1 MGKTLSYNFFSVF
14 LSIKN
19 ILENKKYRRIIFFAL
34 LIILFLLIVNNSF
47 AVPTTGGGG
56 SGATPTPTPTPTP
69 APTPTTPTTGSTAT
83 VASITS
89 TADIVGKLGEM
100 VDNFFKAILEQL
112 AVMIAKL
119 STVVLAI
126 TALLFIIDVL
136 LKFLGSMGDF
146 NLWAF
151 LGASLNGFVTFGIVI
166 FLLMPSPQT
175 ITVGGTSSNITNY
188 QLITMGTPDFKV
200 KSLLTGFLEMGKQF
214 FSDQNLDITKPSE
227 TLKAVFGIPF
237 MLWKVGVDEG
247 ENIPWQVQIC
257 FILLTLVSLFCVVSI
272 CKDLLMA
279 FITYV
284 IVVGLSVILLPFLVF
299 QKTSSIGMQVLSNII
314 NKGLELAIRIGLVG
328 IVISIISEMLK
339 TFEDASSPSA
349 SGAPVAPPTTGSAFQ
364 LSFIMM
370 IAMFI
375 ATEGSQVAS
384 AVLSGKIGGFNV
396 GAFIGKAVGKAG
408 AAIATAYTAGKTGV
422 NKYKEKKEKDALNN
436 LEKENE
442 GVKKTQGQAK
452 EKAES
457 DLKDAKDAKTG
468 HKADYEKARDEAKK
482 ASADKEQ
489 HTKELNAELAKGGKA
504 NQKKIDKLQAQI
516 QADSN
521 RESSARDKIE
531 EARTNMMEDDEK
543 IASATSERDKADEL
557 MKSKQAE
564 VNTVKETF
572 AENKQKRTAQLES
585 RKNAIRRGSQN
596 IAGAIGGTQARNE
609 ARNSFENTMMTMSA
623 IGGSM
628 KSVGKIAGAS
638 SKGLYKVATG
648 GAVYGI
654 MGARMGVGAI
664 KAIKTKDPT
673 ALNDVKNDIKNK
685 LKMDTVD
692 RFNTTRD
699 NLVSAVT
706 RAKTKVS
713 NIGSAVADVT
723 RMGADAVSQK
733 VGNVSNDLGEKFGMA
748 IGMSQEQ
755 WDVVREN
762 HANETIR
769 DDKDWQD
776 TFVSKA
782 KDVVKNYNANNT
794 NGDYVDTSNF
804 DNMGYAEVSSTL
816 RHHSSKD
823 VQKLV
828 KEIKTETTKAYT
840 NANIILNSTRAK
852 DVTDRAKQARTVR
865 DKKIKKG
872 EKVNYDND

>member
-56 SGATPTPTPTPTP
+56 GGATPTP

-375 ATEGSQVAS
+375 ATEGSQVAG

-442 GVKKTQGQAK
+442 GVKKTQGQEK
-452 EKAES
+452 EKAENKI
-457 DLKDAKDAKTG
+457 KDAENAKTG
-468 HKADYEKARDEAKK
+468 HKADYKKARDEAKK

-504 NQKKIDKLQAQI
+504 NQKKINKLQAQI

-543 IASATSERDKADEL
+543 IADATFERDKADEL

-654 MGARMGVGAI
+654 MGARAI
-664 KAIKTKDPT
+664 KAIKMKDST

-782 KDVVKNYNANNT
+782 KDVVKDYNKNNT

-828 KEIKTETTKAYT
+828 KEIKTKTTKAYT
-840 NANIILNSTRAK
+840 NANITLNSTRAK
-852 DVTDRAKQARTVR
+852 DVTDRAKQARAVR
-865 DKKIKKG
+865 DDKIEKG
-872 EKVNYDND
+872 QKVNYDND

>member
-1 MGKTLSYNFFSVF
+1 MGKTLSYNFFSIF

-56 SGATPTPTPTPTP
+56 SGATPTPTPTP

-408 AAIATAYTAGKTGV
+408 AAIATAYTAGKAGV
-422 NKYKEKKEKDALNN
+422 NKYKDKKEKDALND

-442 GVKKTQGQAK
+442 GVKKTQGQEKEQAQNAK
-452 EKAES
+452 A
-457 DLKDAKDAKTG
+457 G
-468 HKADYEKARDEAKK
+468 HKVDYENARNEAKK

-504 NQKKIDKLQAQI
+504 NQKKINKLQAQI

-531 EARTNMMEDDEK
+531 EARANMMEDDEK
-543 IASATSERDKADEL
+543 IADATSERDKADEL

-623 IGGSM
+623 IGGTM
-628 KSVGKIAGAS
+628 KTAGKIIS
-638 SKGLYKVATG
+638 SGGKGLYKVATG
-648 GAVYGI
+648 GAVYGV
-654 MGARMGVGAI
+654 MGARAI
-664 KAIKTKDPT
+664 IKKDPT
-673 ALNDVKNDIKNK
+673 ALNDIKNK
-685 LKMDTVD
+685 IKMDTGAK
-692 RFNTTRD
+692 FNTTRD
-699 NLVSAVT
+699 TIVSSA
-706 RAKTKVS
+706 TKFKSKMS
-713 NIGSAVADVT
+713 NFGTAVADVT
-723 RMGADAVSQK
+723 RMGASAVSQN
-733 VGNVSNDLGEKFGMA
+733 VGNVKNDLGEKFNMA
-748 IGMSQEQ
+748 TGMSQSQ
-755 WDVVREN
+755 WDAMSE
-762 HANETIR
+762 AKSAETIR
-769 DDKDWQD
+769 DDTNWQD
-776 TFVSKA
+776 TFVAEA
-782 KDVVKNYNANNT
+782 KRVVNNYNANNK
-794 NGDYVDTSNF
+794 NKDYVDTSNF

-828 KEIKTETTKAYT
+828 KEIKTNTTKAYT

-865 DKKIKKG
+865 DKKIEKG

>member
-1 MGKTLSYNFFSVF
+1 MGKTLSYNFFSIF

-56 SGATPTPTPTPTP
+56 SGATPTPTPTP

-375 ATEGSQVAS
+375 ATEGSQVAG

-422 NKYKEKKEKDALNN
+422 NKYKEKKEKDALDK

-442 GVKKTQGQAK
+442 GVKKTQGQEK
-452 EKAES
+452 ENAEN
-457 DLKDAKDAKTG
+457 KIKNAENAKTG

-504 NQKKIDKLQAQI
+504 NQKKINKLQAQI

-543 IASATSERDKADEL
+543 IADATSERDKADEL

>member
-1 MGKTLSYNFFSVF
+1 MGKTLSYNFFSIF

-56 SGATPTPTPTPTP
+56 SGATPTPTPAP
-69 APTPTTPTTGSTAT
+69 APAPIPTTPTTGSTAT

-375 ATEGSQVAS
+375 ATEGSQVAG

-422 NKYKEKKEKDALNN
+422 NKYKEKKEKDALDK

-442 GVKKTQGQAK
+442 GVKKTQGQEK
-452 EKAES
+452 ENAEN
-457 DLKDAKDAKTG
+457 KIKNAENAKTG

-504 NQKKIDKLQAQI
+504 NQKKINKLQAQI

-543 IASATSERDKADEL
+543 IADATFERDKADEL

-564 VNTVKETF
+564 VNTVKATF

-654 MGARMGVGAI
+654 MGARAI
-664 KAIKTKDPT
+664 KAIKMKDST

-782 KDVVKNYNANNT
+782 KDVVKDYNKNNT
-794 NGDYVDTSNF
+794 NGDYIDTSNF

-852 DVTDRAKQARTVR
+852 DVTDRAKQARAVR
-865 DKKIKKG
+865 DDKIEKG
-872 EKVNYDND
+872 QKVNYDND

>member
-1 MGKTLSYNFFSVF
+1 MGKTLSYNFFSIF

-56 SGATPTPTPTPTP
+56 SGATPTPTPAP
-69 APTPTTPTTGSTAT
+69 APAPIPTTPTTGSTAT

-375 ATEGSQVAS
+375 ATEGSQVAG

-422 NKYKEKKEKDALNN
+422 NKYKEKKEKDALDK

-442 GVKKTQGQAK
+442 GVKKTQGQEK
-452 EKAES
+452 ENAEN
-457 DLKDAKDAKTG
+457 KIKNAENAKTG

-504 NQKKIDKLQAQI
+504 NQKKINKLQAQI

-543 IASATSERDKADEL
+543 IADATFERDKADEL

-564 VNTVKETF
+564 VNTVKATF

-654 MGARMGVGAI
+654 MGARAI
-664 KAIKTKDPT
+664 KAIKMKDST

-782 KDVVKNYNANNT
+782 KDVVKDYNKNNT
-794 NGDYVDTSNF
+794 NGDYIDTSNF

-828 KEIKTETTKAYT
+828 KEIKTKTTKAYT

-852 DVTDRAKQARTVR
+852 DVTDRAKQARAVR
-865 DKKIKKG
+865 DDKIEKG
-872 EKVNYDND
+872 QKVNYDND

>member
-1 MGKTLSYNFFSVF
+1 MGKTLSYNFFSIF

-56 SGATPTPTPTPTP
+56 SGATPTPTPAP
-69 APTPTTPTTGSTAT
+69 APAPIPTTPTTGSTAT

-375 ATEGSQVAS
+375 ATEGSQVAG

-422 NKYKEKKEKDALNN
+422 NKYKEKKEKDALDK

-442 GVKKTQGQAK
+442 GVKKTQGQEK
-452 EKAES
+452 ENAEN
-457 DLKDAKDAKTG
+457 KIKNAENAKTG

-504 NQKKIDKLQAQI
+504 NQKKINKLQAQI

-543 IASATSERDKADEL
+543 IADATFERDKADEL

-564 VNTVKETF
+564 VNTVKATF

-654 MGARMGVGAI
+654 MGARAI
-664 KAIKTKDPT
+664 KAIKMKDST

-755 WDVVREN
+755 WDVVRKN

-782 KDVVKNYNANNT
+782 KDVVKDYNKNNT
-794 NGDYVDTSNF
+794 NGDYIDTSNF

-828 KEIKTETTKAYT
+828 KKIKTETTKAYT

-852 DVTDRAKQARTVR
+852 DVTDRAKQARAVR
-865 DKKIKKG
+865 DDKIEKG
-872 EKVNYDND
+872 QKVNYDND

>member
-1 MGKTLSYNFFSVF
+1 MGKTLSYNFFSIF

-56 SGATPTPTPTPTP
+56 SGATPTPTPAPAP

-375 ATEGSQVAS
+375 ATEGSQVAG

-396 GAFIGKAVGKAG
+396 GAFIGKAVGKVG

-422 NKYKEKKEKDALNN
+422 NKYKEKKEKDALND

-442 GVKKTQGQAK
+442 DVKKDQGEEK

-457 DLKDAKDAKTG
+457 ALKEAKDAKAG
-468 HKADYEKARDEAKK
+468 HRVDYNNARDEAKK
-482 ASADKEQ
+482 ASADKEK
-489 HTKELNAELAKGGKA
+489 HTKELNAELAKGGKKA
-504 NQKKIDKLQAQI
+504 NKRKIKALQAQI

-521 RESSARDKIE
+521 RENSARDKME
-531 EARTNMMEDDEK
+531 EARANMMTDDEN
-543 IASATSERDKADEL
+543 IERATSKRDKADEL

-654 MGARMGVGAI
+654 MGARAI
-664 KAIKTKDPT
+664 KAIKMKDST

-755 WDVVREN
+755 WDVVRKN

-782 KDVVKNYNANNT
+782 KDVVKDYNENNT
-794 NGDYVDTSNF
+794 NGDYIDTSNF

-852 DVTDRAKQARTVR
+852 EVTDRAKQARAVR
-865 DKKIKKG
+865 DDKIKKG
-872 EKVNYDND
+872 QKVNYDND

>member
-1 MGKTLSYNFFSVF
+1 MGKTLSYNFFSIF

-56 SGATPTPTPTPTP
+56 SGATPTPTPAP
-69 APTPTTPTTGSTAT
+69 APAPIPTTPTTGSTAT

-375 ATEGSQVAS
+375 ATEGSQVAG

-422 NKYKEKKEKDALNN
+422 NKYKEKKEKDALDK

-442 GVKKTQGQAK
+442 GVKKTQGQEK
-452 EKAES
+452 ENAEN
-457 DLKDAKDAKTG
+457 KIKNAENAKTG

-504 NQKKIDKLQAQI
+504 NQKKINKLQAQI

-543 IASATSERDKADEL
+543 IADATFERDKADEL

-564 VNTVKETF
+564 VNTVKATF

-654 MGARMGVGAI
+654 MGARAI
-664 KAIKTKDPT
+664 KAIKMKDST

-782 KDVVKNYNANNT
+782 KDVVKDYNKNNT
-794 NGDYVDTSNF
+794 NGDYIDTSNF

-852 DVTDRAKQARTVR
+852 DVTDRAKQARAVR
-865 DKKIKKG
+865 DDKIKKG
-872 EKVNYDND
+872 QKVNYDND

>member
-1 MGKTLSYNFFSVF
+1 MGKTLSYNFFSIF

-56 SGATPTPTPTPTP
+56 SGATPTPTTPPTP
-69 APTPTTPTTGSTAT
+69 APTTPTTGSTAT

-100 VDNFFKAILEQL
+100 IDNFFKAILEQL

-166 FLLMPSPQT
+166 FLLMPSSQS

-214 FSDQNLDITKPSE
+214 FSDQNIDITKPSE
-227 TLKAVFGIPF
+227 TLEAVFGIPF

-339 TFEDASSPSA
+339 TFKDASEGTAGSTA
-349 SGAPVAPPTTGSAFQ
+349 TPPTTGSAFQ

-422 NKYKEKKEKDALNN
+422 NKYKEKKEKDALDN
-436 LEKENE
+436 LENENE
-442 GVKKTQGQAK
+442 DVKKKQGEKK

-457 DLKDAKDAKTG
+457 DLKDAKDAKAG
-468 HKADYEKARDEAKK
+468 HRDDYNNARDEAKK
-482 ASADKEQ
+482 ASADKEK
-489 HTKELNAELAKGGKA
+489 HTKELNAELAKGGKKA
-504 NQKKIDKLQAQI
+504 NKRKIKALQAQI

-521 RESSARDKIE
+521 RENSAKDKME
-531 EARTNMMEDDEK
+531 EARANMMKDDEN
-543 IASATSERDKADEL
+543 IERATSKRDKADEL

-564 VNTVKETF
+564 VNTVKATF

-654 MGARMGVGAI
+654 MGARAV
-664 KAIKTKDPT
+664 KAIKMKDPT
-673 ALNDVKNDIKNK
+673 ALNTALNDIKNK
-685 LKMDTVD
+685 IKMDTGAK
-692 RFNTTRD
+692 FNTTRD
-699 NLVSAVT
+699 TIVSSA
-706 RAKTKVS
+706 TKFKSKMS

-733 VGNVSNDLGEKFGMA
+733 VGNVSNDLGEKFSMA

-755 WDVVREN
+755 WDALSE
-762 HANETIR
+762 AKSAETIR

-776 TFVSKA
+776 TFVSQA
-782 KDVVKNYNANNT
+782 KDVVDDYNENNT

-804 DNMGYAEVSSTL
+804 ANMGYAEVSSTL

-828 KEIKTETTKAYT
+828 KEIKTKTTKAYT

-852 DVTDRAKQARTVR
+852 DVTDRASQARAVR
-865 DKKIKKG
+865 DDKIKKG
-872 EKVNYDND
+872 QKVNYDND

>member
-1 MGKTLSYNFFSVF
+1 MGKTLSYNFFSIF

-56 SGATPTPTPTPTP
+56 SGATPTPTPAP
-69 APTPTTPTTGSTAT
+69 APAPIPTTPTTGSTAT

-408 AAIATAYTAGKTGV
+408 AAIATAYTAGKAGV
-422 NKYKEKKEKDALNN
+422 NKYKDKKEKDALND

-442 GVKKTQGQAK
+442 GVKKTQGQEK
-452 EKAES
+452 EKAENKI
-457 DLKDAKDAKTG
+457 KDAENAKTG

-504 NQKKIDKLQAQI
+504 NQTKINKLQAQI

-543 IASATSERDKADEL
+543 IADATFERDKADEL

-596 IAGAIGGTQARNE
+596 IAGAIGGTQAKNE

-654 MGARMGVGAI
+654 MGARAI
-664 KAIKTKDPT
+664 KAIKMKDST

-782 KDVVKNYNANNT
+782 KDVVKDYNKNNT
-794 NGDYVDTSNF
+794 NGDYIDTSNF

-852 DVTDRAKQARTVR
+852 DVTDRVKQARTVR
-865 DKKIKKG
+865 DKKIEKG

>member
-1 MGKTLSYNFFSVF
+1 MGKTLSYNFFSIF

-56 SGATPTPTPTPTP
+56 SGATPTPTPTP

-375 ATEGSQVAS
+375 ATEGSQVAG

-422 NKYKEKKEKDALNN
+422 NKYKEKKEKDALDK

-442 GVKKTQGQAK
+442 GVKKTQGQEK
-452 EKAES
+452 ENAEN
-457 DLKDAKDAKTG
+457 KIKNAENAKTG

-543 IASATSERDKADEL
+543 IADATFERDKADEL

-654 MGARMGVGAI
+654 MGARAI
-664 KAIKTKDPT
+664 KAIKMKDST

-769 DDKDWQD
+769 DDKDWQN

-782 KDVVKNYNANNT
+782 KDVVKDYNKNNT

-852 DVTDRAKQARTVR
+852 DVTDRAEQARAVR
-865 DKKIKKG
+865 DKKIEKG

>member
-56 SGATPTPTPTPTP
+56 SGATPTPTPTP

-375 ATEGSQVAS
+375 ATEGSQVAG

-422 NKYKEKKEKDALNN
+422 NKYKEKKEKDALDK

-442 GVKKTQGQAK
+442 GVKKTQGQEK
-452 EKAES
+452 ENAEN
-457 DLKDAKDAKTG
+457 KIKNAENAKTG

-504 NQKKIDKLQAQI
+504 NQKKINKLQAQI

-543 IASATSERDKADEL
+543 IADATFERDKADEL

-564 VNTVKETF
+564 VNTVKATF

-654 MGARMGVGAI
+654 MGARAI
-664 KAIKTKDPT
+664 KAIKMKDST

-762 HANETIR
+762 HANKTIR

-782 KDVVKNYNANNT
+782 KDVVNDYNKNNT
-794 NGDYVDTSNF
+794 NGDYIDTSNF

-828 KEIKTETTKAYT
+828 KKIKTETTKAYT

-852 DVTDRAKQARTVR
+852 DVTDRAKQARAVR
-865 DKKIKKG
+865 DDKIEKG
-872 EKVNYDND
+872 QKVNYDND

>member
-1 MGKTLSYNFFSVF
+1 MGKTLSYNFFSIF

-56 SGATPTPTPTPTP
+56 SGATPTPTPAPAP

-339 TFEDASSPSA
+339 TFEAASSPSA

-375 ATEGSQVAS
+375 ATEGSQVAG

-422 NKYKEKKEKDALNN
+422 NKYKEKKEKDALND

-442 GVKKTQGQAK
+442 DVKKDQGEKK

-457 DLKDAKDAKTG
+457 ALKEAKDAKAG
-468 HKADYEKARDEAKK
+468 HRVDYNNARDEAKK
-482 ASADKEQ
+482 ASADKEK
-489 HTKELNAELAKGGKA
+489 HTKELNAELAKGGKKA
-504 NQKKIDKLQAQI
+504 NKRKIKALQAQI

-521 RESSARDKIE
+521 RENSARDKME
-531 EARTNMMEDDEK
+531 EARANMMTDDEN
-543 IASATSERDKADEL
+543 IERATSKRDKADEL

-564 VNTVKETF
+564 VNTVKATF

-648 GAVYGI
+648 SAVYGI
-654 MGARMGVGAI
+654 MGARAI
-664 KAIKTKDPT
+664 KAIKMKDST

-782 KDVVKNYNANNT
+782 KDVVKDYNKNNT

-840 NANIILNSTRAK
+840 NANITLNSTRAK
-852 DVTDRAKQARTVR
+852 DVTDRAKQARAVR
-865 DKKIKKG
+865 DDKIKKG
-872 EKVNYDND
+872 QKVNYDND

>member
-1 MGKTLSYNFFSVF
+1 MGKTLSYNFFSIF

-339 TFEDASSPSA
+339 TFEDASTPSA

-375 ATEGSQVAS
+375 ATEGSQVAG

-436 LEKENE
+436 LENENE
-442 GVKKTQGQAK
+442 DVKKKQGEAK
-452 EKAES
+452 EQAENK
-457 DLKDAKDAKTG
+457 LKDAKDAKAG
-468 HKADYEKARDEAKK
+468 HRDDYNNARDEAKK

-489 HTKELNAELAKGGKA
+489 HTKELNAELAKSGKKA
-504 NQKKIDKLQAQI
+504 NKRKIKALQAQI

-521 RESSARDKIE
+521 RENSAKDKME
-531 EARTNMMEDDEK
+531 EARANMMEDDEMIEK
-543 IASATSERDKADEL
+543 ATSDRDQADEL

-564 VNTVKETF
+564 VNTVKATF

-654 MGARMGVGAI
+654 MGARAI
-664 KAIKTKDPT
+664 KAIKMKDST

-782 KDVVKNYNANNT
+782 KDVVKDYNKNNT

-840 NANIILNSTRAK
+840 NANITLNSTRAK
-852 DVTDRAKQARTVR
+852 DVTDRAKQARAVR
-865 DKKIKKG
+865 DDKIEKG
-872 EKVNYDND
+872 QKVNYDND

>member
-1 MGKTLSYNFFSVF
+1 MGKTLSYNFFSIF

-56 SGATPTPTPTPTP
+56 SGATPTPTPTP

-339 TFEDASSPSA
+339 TFEDASTPSA

-408 AAIATAYTAGKTGV
+408 AAIATAYTAGKAGV
-422 NKYKEKKEKDALNN
+422 NKYKDKKEKDALND

-442 GVKKTQGQAK
+442 GVKKTQGQEK
-452 EKAES
+452 EKAENKI
-457 DLKDAKDAKTG
+457 KDAENAKTG

-504 NQKKIDKLQAQI
+504 NKTKINKLQAQI

-543 IASATSERDKADEL
+543 IADATFERDKADEL

-564 VNTVKETF
+564 VNTVKATF

-648 GAVYGI
+648 SAVYGI
-654 MGARMGVGAI
+654 MGARAI
-664 KAIKTKDPT
+664 KMKDST

-755 WDVVREN
+755 WDVVRKN
-762 HANETIR
+762 HANKTIR

-782 KDVVKNYNANNT
+782 KDVVKDYNKNNT

-828 KEIKTETTKAYT
+828 KKIKTETTKAYT
-840 NANIILNSTRAK
+840 NANITLNSTRAK
-852 DVTDRAKQARTVR
+852 DVTDRAKQARAVR
-865 DKKIKKG
+865 DDKIEKG
-872 EKVNYDND
+872 QKVNYDND

>member
-1 MGKTLSYNFFSVF
+1 MGKTLSYNFFSIF

-56 SGATPTPTPTPTP
+56 SGATPTPTPTP

-408 AAIATAYTAGKTGV
+408 AAIATAYTAGKAGV
-422 NKYKEKKEKDALNN
+422 NKYKDKKEKDALND

-442 GVKKTQGQAK
+442 GVKKTQGQEK
-452 EKAES
+452 EKAENKI
-457 DLKDAKDAKTG
+457 KDAENAKTG

-504 NQKKIDKLQAQI
+504 NQTKINKLQAQI

-543 IASATSERDKADEL
+543 IADATFERDKADEL

-623 IGGSM
+623 IGGTM
-628 KSVGKIAGAS
+628 KTAGKITS
-638 SKGLYKVATG
+638 SIGKGLYKVATG
-648 GAVYGI
+648 GAVYGV
-654 MGARMGVGAI
+654 MGARVLDGD
-664 KAIKTKDPT
+664 TT
-673 ALNDVKNDIKNK
+673 ALNDIKNK
-685 LKMDTVD
+685 IKMDTGAK
-692 RFNTTRD
+692 FNTTRD
-699 NLVSAVT
+699 TIVSSA
-706 RAKTKVS
+706 TKIKS
-713 NIGSAVADVT
+713 NMSNFGTAVADLAS
-723 RMGADAVSQK
+723 MGKNAMQQK
-733 VGNVSNDLGEKFGMA
+733 VTDVKQDWSEKAQMA
-748 IGMSQEQ
+748 GGMSQSQ
-755 WDVVREN
+755 WDAMSE
-762 HANETIR
+762 AKSAETIR
-769 DDKDWQD
+769 DDTNWQD
-776 TFVSKA
+776 TFVSEA
-782 KDVVKNYNANNT
+782 KTIVKDYNNNNT

-804 DNMGYAEVSSTL
+804 DNMGYAQVSSLL

-828 KEIKTETTKAYT
+828 KKIKTNTTKAYT
-840 NANIILNSTRAK
+840 NANIIMNSTRAK
-852 DVTDRAKQARTVR
+852 DVTDRAEQARTVR
-865 DKKIKKG
+865 DDKIKKG

>member
-56 SGATPTPTPTPTP
+56 SGATPTPTPTP

-375 ATEGSQVAS
+375 ATEGSQVAG

-422 NKYKEKKEKDALNN
+422 NKYKEKKEKDALND

-442 GVKKTQGQAK
+442 DVKKTQGQEK
-452 EKAES
+452 ENAEN
-457 DLKDAKDAKTG
+457 KIKNAENAKTG

>member
-1 MGKTLSYNFFSVF
+1 MGKTLSYNFFSIF

-56 SGATPTPTPTPTP
+56 SGATPTPTPTP

-146 NLWAF
+146 NLWTF

-375 ATEGSQVAS
+375 ATEGSQVAG

-422 NKYKEKKEKDALNN
+422 NKYKEKKEKDALDK

-442 GVKKTQGQAK
+442 GVKKTQGQEK
-452 EKAES
+452 ENAEN
-457 DLKDAKDAKTG
+457 KIKNAENAKTG

-504 NQKKIDKLQAQI
+504 NQKKINKLQAQI

-543 IASATSERDKADEL
+543 IADATFERDKADEL

-623 IGGSM
+623 IGGTM
-628 KSVGKIAGAS
+628 KTAGKITS
-638 SKGLYKVATG
+638 SSGKGLYKVETG
-648 GAVYGI
+648 GAVYGV
-654 MGARMGVGAI
+654 MGARVLGGD
-664 KAIKTKDPT
+664 TT
-673 ALNDVKNDIKNK
+673 ALNDIKNK
-685 LKMDTVD
+685 IKMDTGAK
-692 RFNTTRD
+692 FNTTRD
-699 NLVSAVT
+699 TIVSSA
-706 RAKTKVS
+706 TKIKS
-713 NIGSAVADVT
+713 NMSNFGTAVADLAS
-723 RMGADAVSQK
+723 MGKNAMQQK
-733 VGNVSNDLGEKFGMA
+733 VTDVKQDWSEKAQMA
-748 IGMSQEQ
+748 GGMSQSQ
-755 WDVVREN
+755 WDAMSE
-762 HANETIR
+762 AKSAETIR
-769 DDKDWQD
+769 DDTNWQD
-776 TFVSKA
+776 TFVSEA
-782 KDVVKNYNANNT
+782 KTIVKDYNNNNT

-804 DNMGYAEVSSTL
+804 DNMGYAQVSSLL

-828 KEIKTETTKAYT
+828 KKIKTNTTKAYT
-840 NANIILNSTRAK
+840 NANIIMNSTRAK
-852 DVTDRAKQARTVR
+852 DVTDRAEQARTVR
-865 DKKIKKG
+865 DDKIKKG

>member
-1 MGKTLSYNFFSVF
+1 MGKTLSYNFFSIF

-56 SGATPTPTPTPTP
+56 SGATPTPTPAPTPT
-69 APTPTTPTTGSTAT
+69 PTPTTPTTGSTAT

-375 ATEGSQVAS
+375 ATEGSQVAG

-422 NKYKEKKEKDALNN
+422 NKYKEKKEKDALND

-442 GVKKTQGQAK
+442 DVKKDQGEKK

-457 DLKDAKDAKTG
+457 ALKEAKDAKAG
-468 HKADYEKARDEAKK
+468 HRDDYNNARDEAKK
-482 ASADKEQ
+482 ASADKEK
-489 HTKELNAELAKGGKA
+489 HTKELNAELAKGGKKA
-504 NQKKIDKLQAQI
+504 NKRKIKALQAQI

-521 RESSARDKIE
+521 RENSARDKME
-531 EARTNMMEDDEK
+531 EARANMMTDDEN
-543 IASATSERDKADEL
+543 IERATSKRDKADEL

-564 VNTVKETF
+564 VNTVKATF

-648 GAVYGI
+648 SAVYGI
-654 MGARMGVGAI
+654 MGARAI
-664 KAIKTKDPT
+664 KAIKMKDST

-706 RAKTKVS
+706 RAKAKVS

-782 KDVVKNYNANNT
+782 KDVVKDYNKNNT

-865 DKKIKKG
+865 DDKIEKG

>member
-1 MGKTLSYNFFSVF
+1 MGKTLSYNFFSIF

-56 SGATPTPTPTPTP
+56 SGATPTPTPTP

-408 AAIATAYTAGKTGV
+408 AAIATAYTAGKAGV
-422 NKYKEKKEKDALNN
+422 NKYKDKKEKDALND

-442 GVKKTQGQAK
+442 GVKKTQGQEK
-452 EKAES
+452 EKAENKI
-457 DLKDAKDAKTG
+457 KDAENAKTG

-504 NQKKIDKLQAQI
+504 NQTKINKLQAQI

-543 IASATSERDKADEL
+543 IADATFERDKADEL

-623 IGGSM
+623 IGGTM
-628 KSVGKIAGAS
+628 KTAGKITS
-638 SKGLYKVATG
+638 SSGKGLYKVATG
-648 GAVYGI
+648 GAVYGV
-654 MGARMGVGAI
+654 MGARVLGGD
-664 KAIKTKDPT
+664 TT
-673 ALNDVKNDIKNK
+673 ALNDIKNK
-685 LKMDTVD
+685 IKMDTGAK
-692 RFNTTRD
+692 FNTTRD
-699 NLVSAVT
+699 TIVSSA
-706 RAKTKVS
+706 TKIKS
-713 NIGSAVADVT
+713 NMSNFGTAVADLAS
-723 RMGADAVSQK
+723 MGKNAMQQK
-733 VGNVSNDLGEKFGMA
+733 VTDVKQDWSEKAQMA
-748 IGMSQEQ
+748 GGMSQSQ
-755 WDVVREN
+755 WDAMSE
-762 HANETIR
+762 AKSAETIR
-769 DDKDWQD
+769 DDTNWQD
-776 TFVSKA
+776 TFVSEA
-782 KDVVKNYNANNT
+782 KTIVKDYNNNNT

-804 DNMGYAEVSSTL
+804 DNMGYAQVSSLL

-828 KEIKTETTKAYT
+828 KKIKTNTTKAYT
-840 NANIILNSTRAK
+840 NANIIMNSTRAK
-852 DVTDRAKQARTVR
+852 DVTDRAEQARTVR
-865 DKKIKKG
+865 DDKIKKG

>member
-1 MGKTLSYNFFSVF
+1 
-14 LSIKN
+14 
-19 ILENKKYRRIIFFAL
+19 
-34 LIILFLLIVNNSF
+34 
-47 AVPTTGGGG
+47 
-56 SGATPTPTPTPTP
+56 
-69 APTPTTPTTGSTAT
+69 
-83 VASITS
+83 
-89 TADIVGKLGEM
+89 
-100 VDNFFKAILEQL
+100 
-112 AVMIAKL
+112 
-119 STVVLAI
+119 
-126 TALLFIIDVL
+126 
-136 LKFLGSMGDF
+136 
-146 NLWAF
+146 
-151 LGASLNGFVTFGIVI
+151 
-166 FLLMPSPQT
+166 
-175 ITVGGTSSNITNY
+175 
-188 QLITMGTPDFKV
+188 
-200 KSLLTGFLEMGKQF
+200 
-214 FSDQNLDITKPSE
+214 
-227 TLKAVFGIPF
+227 

-408 AAIATAYTAGKTGV
+408 AAIATAYTAGKAGV
-422 NKYKEKKEKDALNN
+422 NKYKDKKEKDALND

-442 GVKKTQGQAK
+442 GVKKTQGQEK
-452 EKAES
+452 EKAENKI
-457 DLKDAKDAKTG
+457 KDAENAKTG

-504 NQKKIDKLQAQI
+504 NQTKINKLQAQI

-543 IASATSERDKADEL
+543 IADATFERDKADEL

-623 IGGSM
+623 IGGTM
-628 KSVGKIAGAS
+628 KTAGKITS
-638 SKGLYKVATG
+638 SSGKGLYKVATG
-648 GAVYGI
+648 SAVYGI
-654 MGARMGVGAI
+654 MGARAI
-664 KAIKTKDPT
+664 KAINMKDST

-706 RAKTKVS
+706 RAETKVS

-748 IGMSQEQ
+748 IGMSQKQ

-782 KDVVKNYNANNT
+782 KDVVKDYNKNNT

-804 DNMGYAEVSSTL
+804 DNMGYAQVSSLL

-828 KEIKTETTKAYT
+828 KKIKTNTTKAYT
-840 NANIILNSTRAK
+840 NANIIMNSTRAK
-852 DVTDRAKQARTVR
+852 DVTDRAEQARTVR
-865 DKKIKKG
+865 DDKIKKG

>member
-1 MGKTLSYNFFSVF
+1 MGKTLSYNFFSIF

-56 SGATPTPTPTPTP
+56 SGATPTPTPTP

-408 AAIATAYTAGKTGV
+408 AAIATAYTAGKAGV
-422 NKYKEKKEKDALNN
+422 NKYKDKKEKDALND

-442 GVKKTQGQAK
+442 GVKKTQGQEK
-452 EKAES
+452 EKAENKI
-457 DLKDAKDAKTG
+457 KDAENAKTG

-504 NQKKIDKLQAQI
+504 NQTKINKLQAQI

-543 IASATSERDKADEL
+543 IADATFERDKADEL

-623 IGGSM
+623 IGGIM
-628 KSVGKIAGAS
+628 KTAGKITSFSG
-638 SKGLYKVATG
+638 KGLYKVATG
-648 GAVYGI
+648 GAVYGV
-654 MGARMGVGAI
+654 MGARVLDGD
-664 KAIKTKDPT
+664 TT
-673 ALNDVKNDIKNK
+673 ALNDIKNK
-685 LKMDTVD
+685 IKMDTGAK
-692 RFNTTRD
+692 FNTTRD
-699 NLVSAVT
+699 TIVSSA
-706 RAKTKVS
+706 TKIKS
-713 NIGSAVADVT
+713 NMSNFGTAVADLAS
-723 RMGADAVSQK
+723 MGKNAMQQK
-733 VGNVSNDLGEKFGMA
+733 VTDVKQDWSEKAQMA
-748 IGMSQEQ
+748 GGMSQSQ
-755 WDVVREN
+755 WDAMSE
-762 HANETIR
+762 AKSAETIR
-769 DDKDWQD
+769 DDTNWQD
-776 TFVSKA
+776 TFVSEA
-782 KDVVKNYNANNT
+782 KTIVKDYNNNNT

-804 DNMGYAEVSSTL
+804 DNMGYAQVSSLL

-828 KEIKTETTKAYT
+828 KKIKTNTTKAYT
-840 NANIILNSTRAK
+840 NANIIMNSTRAK
-852 DVTDRAKQARTVR
+852 DVTDRAEQARTVR
-865 DKKIKKG
+865 DDKIKKG

>member
-1 MGKTLSYNFFSVF
+1 MGKTLSYNFFSIF

-56 SGATPTPTPTPTP
+56 SGATPTPTPAP
-69 APTPTTPTTGSTAT
+69 APAPIPTTPTTGSTAT

-175 ITVGGTSSNITNY
+175 ITVGGTSNNITNY

-375 ATEGSQVAS
+375 ATEGSQVAG

-422 NKYKEKKEKDALNN
+422 NKYKEKKEKDALDK

-442 GVKKTQGQAK
+442 GVKKTQGQEK
-452 EKAES
+452 ENAEN
-457 DLKDAKDAKTG
+457 KIKNAENAKTG

-504 NQKKIDKLQAQI
+504 NQKKINKLQAQI

-543 IASATSERDKADEL
+543 IADATFERDKADEL

-564 VNTVKETF
+564 VNTVKATF

-654 MGARMGVGAI
+654 MGARAI
-664 KAIKTKDPT
+664 KAIKMKDST

-782 KDVVKNYNANNT
+782 KDVVKDYNKNNT
-794 NGDYVDTSNF
+794 NGDYIDTSNF

-828 KEIKTETTKAYT
+828 KKIKTETTKAYT

-852 DVTDRAKQARTVR
+852 DVTDRAKQARAVR
-865 DKKIKKG
+865 DDKIEKG
-872 EKVNYDND
+872 QKVNYDND

>member
-1 MGKTLSYNFFSVF
+1 
-14 LSIKN
+14 
-19 ILENKKYRRIIFFAL
+19 
-34 LIILFLLIVNNSF
+34 
-47 AVPTTGGGG
+47 
-56 SGATPTPTPTPTP
+56 
-69 APTPTTPTTGSTAT
+69 
-83 VASITS
+83 
-89 TADIVGKLGEM
+89 
-100 VDNFFKAILEQL
+100 
-112 AVMIAKL
+112 
-119 STVVLAI
+119 
-126 TALLFIIDVL
+126 
-136 LKFLGSMGDF
+136 
-146 NLWAF
+146 
-151 LGASLNGFVTFGIVI
+151 
-166 FLLMPSPQT
+166 
-175 ITVGGTSSNITNY
+175 
-188 QLITMGTPDFKV
+188 
-200 KSLLTGFLEMGKQF
+200 
-214 FSDQNLDITKPSE
+214 
-227 TLKAVFGIPF
+227 
-237 MLWKVGVDEG
+237 
-247 ENIPWQVQIC
+247 
-257 FILLTLVSLFCVVSI
+257 
-272 CKDLLMA
+272 
-279 FITYV
+279 
-284 IVVGLSVILLPFLVF
+284 
-299 QKTSSIGMQVLSNII
+299 
-314 NKGLELAIRIGLVG
+314 
-328 IVISIISEMLK
+328 
-339 TFEDASSPSA
+339 
-349 SGAPVAPPTTGSAFQ
+349 
-364 LSFIMM
+364 
-370 IAMFI
+370 
-375 ATEGSQVAS
+375 
-384 AVLSGKIGGFNV
+384 
-396 GAFIGKAVGKAG
+396 
-408 AAIATAYTAGKTGV
+408 
-422 NKYKEKKEKDALNN
+422 
-436 LEKENE
+436 
-442 GVKKTQGQAK
+442 
-452 EKAES
+452 
-457 DLKDAKDAKTG
+457 
-468 HKADYEKARDEAKK
+468 
-482 ASADKEQ
+482 
-489 HTKELNAELAKGGKA
+489 
-504 NQKKIDKLQAQI
+504 
-516 QADSN
+516 
-521 RESSARDKIE
+521 
-531 EARTNMMEDDEK
+531 MMEDDEMIEK
-543 IASATSERDKADEL
+543 ATSDRDQADEL

-564 VNTVKETF
+564 VNTVKATF

-654 MGARMGVGAI
+654 MGTRAI
-664 KAIKTKDPT
+664 KAIKMKDST

-782 KDVVKNYNANNT
+782 KDVVKDYNKNNT

-840 NANIILNSTRAK
+840 NANITLNSTRAK
-852 DVTDRAKQARTVR
+852 DVTDRAKQARAVR
-865 DKKIKKG
+865 DDKIEKG
-872 EKVNYDND
+872 QKVNYDND